1 MLMHLFFVDV
11 FVGCDFFFLGMFSF
25 EGNGSKGQLV
35 SSIWAVA
42 SGDMVSSTECL
53 SFVTTRSCYS
63 DVFGSARF
71 TRGKICYR
79 EDCDK

>member
-1 MLMHLFFVDV
+1 MLVHLFFVDA
-11 FVGCDFFFLGMFSF
+11 FVGCDFGLGDVQFRGKWF
-25 EGNGSKGQLV
+25 EGAASLIN
-35 SSIWAVA
+35 WAVA
-42 SGDMVSSTECL
+42 SGDMVSSTEYL